1 MDGRHGGKGAVPLLD
16 AEPALAPLDRTSFL
30 PYYRQIVEQIT
41 NLIKLR
47 RLTPGQTFWP
57 EGVIAQKLG
66 VSKMTVRQA
75 FQVLRT
81 DGLLVVAKGKPP
93 VVGSGRVLKDFRE
106 LRGFTEEMQ
115 LRGLIPSSRLLEIDV
130 VLADFEVAGALKLA
144 QGDSVFRIKRLRLAS
159 GEPVGIETTHLP
171 ARLFPSLEEHD
182 LEKDSLYRIIE
193 TNYVVQLDSSEE
205 QLQAVSAEAEDA
217 RLLRIRRGFPLFLM
231 RRRVYSADGTA
242 IEYGISRFRGDRYTA
257 TVVSHRRR

>member
-1 MDGRHGGKGAVPLLD
+1 MENKLEGSVQVFD
-16 AEPALAPLDRTSFL
+16 AKPALAPLDRESFL

-41 NLIKLR
+41 HLIELR
-47 RLTPGQTFWP
+47 RLTPGQRFWP
-57 EGVIAQKLG
+57 EGAIAQKLG

-75 FQVLRT
+75 FQVLRA

-106 LRGFTEEMQ
+106 LRGFTEEMR
-115 LRGLIPSSRLLEIDV
+115 LRGLVPSSRSLAIDV
-130 VLADFEVAGALKLA
+130 IPADFEVAGSLELA
-144 QGDSVFRIKRLRLAS
+144 EGESVFRIKRLRLAS

-171 ARLFPSLEEHD
+171 ARLFPCLEEQD
-182 LEKDSLYRIIE
+182 LERDSLYRIIE
-193 TNYVVQLDSSEE
+193 TNYGVRLDRSEE
-205 QLQAVSAEAEDA
+205 QLQAVPAEAEDA
-217 RLLRIRRGFPLFLM
+217 RLLGIRRGFPLFLM

-257 TVVSHRRR
+257 TAISRRRK